1 MQPLNDDELRGLLRL
16 WHAPPTPSSLE
27 NRVLAAARSSPLKSS
42 PLRGYLRWLA
52 TGSIRVPVPVGVV
65 ACVLLLL
72 LAFQV
77 LRAPKQPVGSLSQFQ
92 PVTELRP
99 RIIRS
104 SYEAR

>member
-16 WHAPPTPSSLE
+16 WHAPPAPPSLK
-27 NRVLAAARSSPLKSS
+27 NRVLATANPSPV
-42 PLRGYLRWLA
+42 RRYLRWFA
-52 TGSIRVPVPVGVV
+52 TGSIRVPVPVGIG

-77 LRAPKQPVGSLSQFQ
+77 LRTPKQPVGSLSQFQ

>member
-16 WHAPPTPSSLE
+16 WHAPPTPSGLE
-27 NRVLAAARSSPLKSS
+27 DRLLAAANPSPFE
-42 PLRGYLRWLA
+42 RGWRWLA
-52 TGSIRVPVPVGVV
+52 AGSIRVPVPVGIA

-77 LRAPKQPVGSLSQFQ
+77 LRTPKQPVGTLSQFQ
-92 PVTELRP
+92 PVTELKP
-99 RIIRS
+99 RIVRS